1 MSSYADLI
9 NLEDFKRF
17 RFYIIAYNNTSG
29 VSVLDYNVIDLVALS
44 DTNFGI
50 ILPKNSCAVGHTL
63 TFYISKELTKVQ
75 VKKLTNN
82 QILPGTITLTAK
94 VTSLEEL
101 DNKLISTE
109 MTLSTVTR
117 SEWDDIAKKFLQRQ
131 KKINEFFYKLKRE
144 KYIKDGEEESS
155 N

>member
-9 NLEDFKRF
+9 NLDDFKRF

-29 VSVLDYNVIDLVALS
+29 VSILDHKVIDLVALS

-50 ILPKNSCAVGHTL
+50 ILPKNTCAVGHTL
-63 TFYISKELTKVQ
+63 TFYISKLADKVQ

-94 VTSLEEL
+94 VSALEDMDE
-101 DNKLISTE
+101 KLISCD

-117 SEWDDIAKKFLQRQ
+117 SDWDGIAKEFQKRQ

-144 KYIKDGEEESS
+144 KFLKDGEEESS

>member
-1 MSSYADLI
+1 MNSSSI
-9 NLEDFKRF
+9 KVKNF
-17 RFYIIAYNNTSG
+17 I
-29 VSVLDYNVIDLVALS
+29 VIYLRPYL
-44 DTNFGI
+44 
-50 ILPKNSCAVGHTL
+50 K
-63 TFYISKELTKVQ
+63 TFYISKLADKVQ

-94 VTSLEEL
+94 VSALEDMDE
-101 DNKLISTE
+101 KLISCD

-117 SEWDDIAKKFLQRQ
+117 SDWDGIAKEFQKRQ

-144 KYIKDGEEESS
+144 KFLKDGEEESS